1 MPKKDKEEDFEEL
14 SLQEI
19 ARKLHQVH
27 SEIYHLNQIFVKQKK
42 DGLSMKD
49 KRVKDVLEKIAI
61 LGFKERYLDSLRE
74 NKIPLKEK
82 IPKTSTFYKHWVS
95 RDFKDQIDREV
106 VEIVNEDVQ
115 NLGKV
120 SKGMGVREAANR
132 AREAQNVVLRN
143 RGL

>member
-1 MPKKDKEEDFEEL
+1 
-14 SLQEI
+14 
-19 ARKLHQVH
+19 
-27 SEIYHLNQIFVKQKK
+27 
-42 DGLSMKD
+42 MKD